1 MKPLRATCTVFFIV
15 ILSVLLTET
24 VSVESKPVA
33 IVTPT
38 PAPTPTAT
46 PQPPTTTPTT
56 NIALDY
62 NQVSIDEGNETTIV
76 VLGVNVK
83 YNFGANVTLNFQDF
97 LLNIFRERGGVPLG
111 NFSWH
116 LHTYDAIP
124 VEIGSVTVGN
134 SNREAYFELT
144 FSFST
149 MQDAFEGP
157 VKYDSYQLVYNGNV
171 YTESNPTP
179 TATDESAQNPQA
191 TPTQQVS
198 EAGAFGAGWL
208 VVALVVAAIGIT
220 VLAVV
225 VVVTW
230 RGRKAAVNL

>member
-1 MKPLRATCTVFFIV
+1 MKPLRVTCTVFFIV
-15 ILSVLLTET
+15 ILAVLMTET
-24 VSVESKPVA
+24 TSVESKPVT

-38 PAPTPTAT
+38 PAPTPTPT
-46 PQPPTTTPTT
+46 PQSPTPTPTT

-62 NQVSIDEGNETTIV
+62 NQVSINEGNETTIV
-76 VLGVNVK
+76 VLSVDVK
-83 YNFGANVTLNFQDF
+83 YNFGENVTLNYQDF

-111 NFSWH
+111 NFSWL
-116 LHTYDAIP
+116 LHTHDAIP

-149 MQDAFEGP
+149 MQSGFEGP

-171 YTESNPTP
+171 YTESNPSP
-179 TATDESAQNPQA
+179 TATDDQSQNIQV